1 MKDLNMKSVLTTVLA
16 SVVFSGAALADQKL
30 AGTKNCLACHAVG
43 TTVVGPSLKDVAKKY
58 VGDKEAAAALAV
70 KIREGGGGVWGAV
83 PMPAN
88 PQVSEAEAKKL
99 AAWILSLK

>member
-1 MKDLNMKSVLTTVLA
+1 MKHVLTFTLTLLVL
-16 SVVFSGAALADQKL
+16 SGTALADQKL
-30 AGTKNCLACHAVG
+30 AGAKNCLACHAMG
-43 TTVVGPSLKDVAKKY
+43 TAVVGPSLKAVAKKY
-58 VGDKEAAAALAV
+58 AGDKNAPAMLAT

-88 PQVSEAEAKKL
+88 PQVSEADAKKL

>member
-1 MKDLNMKSVLTTVLA
+1 
-16 SVVFSGAALADQKL
+16 
-30 AGTKNCLACHAVG
+30 
-43 TTVVGPSLKDVAKKY
+43 VGPSLKAVAKKY
-58 VGDKEAAAALAV
+58 AGDKDAPAALAT

-88 PQVSEAEAKKL
+88 PQVNEAEAKKL

>member
-1 MKDLNMKSVLTTVLA
+1 MKRVLMATLVSLTL
-16 SVVFSGAALADQKL
+16 SGAALADQKL
-30 AGTKNCLACHAVG
+30 AGSKNCLACHAVG
-43 TTVVGPSLKDVAKKY
+43 TAVVGPSLKDVAKKY
-58 VGDKEAAAALAV
+58 AGDKDAPAALAT

>member
-1 MKDLNMKSVLTTVLA
+1 MKRVLLVTLLSLA
-16 SVVFSGAALADQKL
+16 FSSAALADQKL

-43 TTVVGPSLKDVAKKY
+43 TTVVGPSLKAVAKKY
-58 VGDKEAAAALAV
+58 AGDKDAPAALAT

-88 PQVSEAEAKKL
+88 PQVNEAEAKKL

>member
-1 MKDLNMKSVLTTVLA
+1 MKRVLLVTLLSLA
-16 SVVFSGAALADQKL
+16 FSSAALADQKL

-43 TTVVGPSLKDVAKKY
+43 TTVVGPSLKAVAKKY
-58 VGDKEAAAALAV
+58 AGDKDAPVALAT

-88 PQVSEAEAKKL
+88 PQVNEAEAKKL

>member
-1 MKDLNMKSVLTTVLA
+1 MKRVLIATFVSIAFNGL
-16 SVVFSGAALADQKL
+16 ALADQKL
-30 AGTKNCLACHAVG
+30 AGAKNCMACHSVG
-43 TTVVGPSLKDVAKKY
+43 TAVVGPALKDVAKKY
-58 VGDKEAAAALAV
+58 AGDKNAPAMLAT

-88 PQVSEAEAKKL
+88 PQVSEADAKKL

>member
-58 VGDKEAAAALAV
+58 AGDKEAAAALAV

-88 PQVSEAEAKKL
+88 PQVNEAEGKKL
-99 AAWILSLK
+99 ATWILVLK